1 MMGHHGLQRQ
11 RIPMCQI
18 VKDGGGKERNG
29 PELGENLEREEAEE
43 RKP

>member
-1 MMGHHGLQRQ
+1 MTGHDGLQRQ

-18 VKDGGGKERNG
+18 VKDGEKERNG